1 MMMKRRRTILLIGL
15 VLVLAV
21 VNSQSFSRSLKHDPF
36 KKPEF
41 LEKVEPQ
48 ADTTPESK
56 GRPIAGELRA
66 TITAGAQSMANVDG
80 VILTLGE
87 EMSGY
92 RLIEVRER
100 EAVFVRHGKREVL
113 TID

>member
-1 MMMKRRRTILLIGL
+1 MNRGRKIVLLGL
-15 VLVLAV
+15 ALALTV
-21 VNSQSFSRSLKHDPF
+21 VNSQSFSRSLKQDPF

-41 LEKVEPQ
+41 LEQVEPN
-48 ADTTPESK
+48 AITTPESK
-56 GRPIAGELRA
+56 ETPLKGELRA
-66 TITAGAQSMANVDG
+66 TITTGAQSMANVDG

-100 EAVFVRHGKREVL
+100 EAVFERHGKRQVL
-113 TID
+113 TVD

>member
-1 MMMKRRRTILLIGL
+1 MALI
-15 VLVLAV
+15 LAV

-36 KKPEF
+36 KKPKF

-48 ADTTPESK
+48 ANAVTEAKETPME
-56 GRPIAGELRA
+56 GELRA
-66 TITAGAQSMANVDG
+66 TITAGAQSMVNVDG

-100 EAVFVRHGKREVL
+100 EAVFERHGKREL
-113 TID
+113 LSID